1 MVMPPPPSS
10 LARRRLLAS
19 LKLALL
25 LVVISLGLVGLY
37 RLLDSTA
44 LDVLRYRFAFG
55 PVIAVLMV
63 LNIVAV
69 IGGVLLHAAY
79 RSIKR
84 DWTGADPDDGD
95 DDG

>member
-1 MVMPPPPSS
+1 MAGLKSAV
-10 LARRRLLAS
+10 LLIVA
-19 LKLALL
+19 A
-25 LVVISLGLVGLY
+25 VAMVGLY

-63 LNIVAV
+63 LNLAAV
-69 IGGVLLHAAY
+69 VGGVLLNAAY

-84 DWTGADPDDGD
+84 DWSGADPDED
-95 DDG
+95 DSDR